1 MNTTDTTATR
11 ITGGTIFTGLTRH
24 EQVCLTMGVADT
36 GDPELDA
43 IITKSNKQKL
53 SGLAIQGLLAG
64 NYCRSESHYRQ
75 NDDAT
80 TKAVNLANALLKALE
95 QDND

>member
-53 SGLAIQGLLAG
+53 SGLAMQGLLAG
-64 NYCRSESHYRQ
+64 SYCTSESQYHI
-75 NDDAT
+75 NGAT
-80 TKAVNLANALLKALE
+80 TEAVNLANALLKLLE
-95 QDND
+95 KNNEN